1 MLVIMSNTHIEIG
14 EGGQKGEEEVEEEED
29 ERKGARQWQRAPQ
42 ASRERQAGAANY
54 EREGDGAM
62 ESMNCGFKAVAAG

>member
-1 MLVIMSNTHIEIG
+1 M
-14 EGGQKGEEEVEEEED
+14 EEEED